1 MEQDWNARG
10 DLAENERLRDW
21 LESQSSVLGFWM
33 DRLTAK
39 GDDQLVSRLETHLEQ
54 LDSLIGNLNLRQI

>member
-54 LDSLIGNLNLRQI
+54 LETLIGNLNLRQI

>member
-1 MEQDWNARG
+1 MENDWNARG

-21 LESQSSVLGFWM
+21 LESQSSVLGFWR

-39 GDDQLVSRLETHLEQ
+39 GDVQLVSKLESHLAQ
-54 LDSLIGNLNLRQI
+54 LESLIGNLNLRQI

>member
-1 MEQDWNARG
+1 MEHDWNARG

-33 DRLTAK
+33 DRLTEK
-39 GDDQLVSRLETHLEQ
+39 GDDQLVSRLETHLAQ
-54 LDSLIGNLNLRQI
+54 LEALIGNLNLRQV